1 MNYERFEKRKWEWQK
16 SVEEIM
22 GKKIGRRGGG
32 LTTQTSLLAL
42 AAVAEK
48 RLNILF
54 LSVLSHTNLILK
66 SENNNSGDE
75 ENLT

>member
-1 MNYERFEKRKWEWQK
+1 LKNESGNGKKVLKKSWE
-16 SVEEIM
+16 
-22 GKKIGRRGGG
+22 KKIGRRGGG